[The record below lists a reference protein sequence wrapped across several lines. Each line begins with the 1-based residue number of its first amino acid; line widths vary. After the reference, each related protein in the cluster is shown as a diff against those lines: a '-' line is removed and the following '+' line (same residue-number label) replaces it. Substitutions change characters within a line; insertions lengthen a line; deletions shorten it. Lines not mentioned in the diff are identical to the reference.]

1 MLLRYHFL
9 LFFFANCYSLIAQQP
24 SQELL
29 RTSLLQHQKRV
40 EVLAFGSCNKV
51 DKNQD
56 IWYSVMAAKPNVW
69 IWLGDIVYADTRDM
83 QAMRKMYLQQ
93 KNKAPYSQLITQVPV
108 IGVWDDHDYGSN
120 DGDKFFEPKKE
131 SQQIMMDF
139 LDIPKNDSLRNQEG
153 AYQSYILGPKGQQ
166 VKIILLDTR
175 YHRDSLASNPGGPA
189 RYVVNDSGDI
199 LGEAQWQW
207 LEKELTNSTAQ
218 IHIIGSSIQIIPD
231 QQYFEK
237 WANFPASRKRLFQLI
252 NTTKP
257 ANTILLSGDRH
268 LAEISRIDLPD
279 YKNLFDFTSSGLTH
293 TASISKEPNRF
304 RVGPLLVQR
313 NFGVLRIDWKNPK
326 KPLVTAEVWGVN
338 RKLLFKHL
346 LVK

>member
-1 MLLRYHFL
+1 MFFKYFFL
-9 LFFFANCYSLIAQQP
+9 LFYSIGACAIFAQSP
-24 SQELL
+24 SQALL
-29 RTSLLQHQKRV
+29 RTSLLQRNQRID
-40 EVLAFGSCNKV
+40 VLAFGSCNKV

-56 IWYSVMAAKPNVW
+56 IWYSVMAVKPNVW
-69 IWLGDIVYADTRDM
+69 VWLGDIVYADTKDM
-83 QAMRKMYLQQ
+83 KAMHKMYLQQ

-139 LDIPKNDSLRNQEG
+139 LDIPVSDTLRRQEG
-153 AYQSYILGPKGQQ
+153 AYQSYTLGPKGQQ

-175 YHRDSLASNPGGPA
+175 YHRDSLASNPAGPT
-189 RYVVNDSGDI
+189 RYMINETGDM
-199 LGEAQWQW
+199 LGDAQWQW
-207 LEKELTNSTAQ
+207 LEKELTHSTAQ
-218 IHIIGSSIQIIPD
+218 VHIVGSSIQIIPD

-237 WANFPASRKRLFQLI
+237 WANFPASRKRLLQLI
-252 NTTKP
+252 NSAKP
-257 ANTILLSGDRH
+257 ANLVLLSGDRH

-326 KPLVTAEVWGVN
+326 KPVVTAEVWGLN
-338 RKLLFKHL
+338 KKLLFKHVL
-346 LVK
+346 TR